1 MKFFFQPTR
10 EMVLILVIALLP
22 VFVFGIIAVNRSVEV
37 SQQAAEKE
45 DEMVA
50 TNLANQTQL
59 FLRRAEDII
68 KSLAGLSLQNLN
80 ENSLE
85 AVYKNNSFQGIPIFE
100 SLIVLDEQGILRT
113 IYPPRE
119 EVIGL
124 DYSRQTFF
132 DSVKREKEIFFSRVK
147 FSTLSEQPVVGI
159 AAPIFKAEPEET
171 LAGVV
176 QGAIRLQSLS
186 SLVKEFGAVRIT
198 GQAFLVNQFG
208 EIIAHPDY
216 RLVREQENISN
227 INPELMQE
235 LQETAKGRG
244 TFQYVS
250 SQGVEYLVSFQTIS
264 PTGWRLIIQ
273 QEMKEV
279 LAASFRLRQ
288 FLLIVLAITFL
299 GAGIISYRVASYIV
313 RLKRRWE
320 RIREKRLKELEE
332 VRATLEIMV
341 RARTVQLR
349 EQAETLRKENERKT
363 KELRERMGELERFHK
378 LAVGRELKMI
388 ELKEQIKKM
397 EAQLRKA
404 SLQPKK
410 YAKKSK

>member
-1 MKFFFQPTR
+1 
-10 EMVLILVIALLP
+10 MVLILVIALLP

-45 DEMVA
+45 DKMVA
-50 TNLANQTQL
+50 ANLADQAQL
-59 FLRRAEDII
+59 YLARAEDII

-80 ENSLE
+80 ENSLG

-100 SLIVLDEQGILRT
+100 SLIVLDEQGFLTT

-124 DYSRQTFF
+124 DYSRQPFF
-132 DSVKREKEIFFSRVK
+132 DFVKREEEIFFSRVK
-147 FSTLSEQPVVGI
+147 FSTLTEQPVVGI
-159 AAPIFKAEPEET
+159 AAPIFKTESEKT
-171 LAGVV
+171 LVGVI

-186 SLVKEFGAVRIT
+186 SLVKEFGAAGVT
-198 GQAFLVNQFG
+198 GQVFLVNQFG
-208 EIIAHPDY
+208 EIIAYPDY

-227 INPELMQE
+227 TNPDLAQE
-235 LQETAKGRG
+235 LQKTARESG
-244 TFQYVS
+244 TFQYVG
-250 SQGVEYLVSFQTIS
+250 SQGIEYLVSFQTIS
-264 PTGWRLIIQ
+264 RTGWKLIIQ

-279 LAASFRLRQ
+279 LAASLKLRQ

-320 RIREKRLKELEE
+320 GIREERLKELEE
-332 VRATLEIMV
+332 VKSSLEIIV

-349 EQAETLRKENERKT
+349 EQAETLREENESKT

-378 LAVGRELKMI
+378 LAVGRELRMT
-388 ELKEQIKKM
+388 ELKKEIKKM
-397 EAQLRKA
+397 EAQLREVNVK
-404 SLQPKK
+404 LKK
-410 YAKKSK
+410 YARKSN